1 MAAESRNSSS
11 ALTVQTTTSD
21 ERPEF
26 ANLRKLLEEEPF
38 RVHFFQAVRML
49 QKMERERK
57 PVGYFVSPQGETIR
71 FAARTSLAFPP
82 SEIHELKTAEN
93 GQAHMTVEFMGL
105 CAAISVMP
113 AVYTEFLLA
122 QNRR

>member
-49 QKMERERK
+49 QKM
-57 PVGYFVSPQGETIR
+57 
-71 FAARTSLAFPP
+71 ARTQAGGIFRLA
-82 SEIHELKTAEN
+82 A
-93 GQAHMTVEFMGL
+93 G
-105 CAAISVMP
+105 
-113 AVYTEFLLA
+113 
-122 QNRR
+122 